1 MFNLETL
8 NALPV
13 LMFVKD
19 TDDGCLSINRYKIL
33 IHTFYQ
39 VNKYYYNI
47 YTDSKIL
54 LDIYLTWLSLKYE
67 ASIYHFILLH
77 IRKITYFIISFRV
90 NYSICAYIVRFML
103 FFIHM
108 ILLYECTHVTVC
120 VTNDWLK
127 QSLPTPAMH
136 DDFYHKPYWQSPK
149 DCGVPS
155 LKILKYVT
163 KS

>member
-1 MFNLETL
+1 MIIL
-8 NALPV
+8 
-13 LMFVKD
+13 
-19 TDDGCLSINRYKIL
+19 KI
-33 IHTFYQ
+33 
-39 VNKYYYNI
+39 
-47 YTDSKIL
+47 
-54 LDIYLTWLSLKYE
+54 W
-67 ASIYHFILLH
+67 SIYSSFHFI
-77 IRKITYFIISFRV
+77 TYKENHVFHNFFRV

-108 ILLYECTHVTVC
+108 ILLYGRTHVTVC

-163 KS
+163 KSWGKIMREILRGNHEGKSWGEILRGNPKGKSWGEILRGNPKGNS

>member
-13 LMFVKD
+13 LMLVKD
-19 TDDGCLSINRYKIL
+19 TDDGCLSINIYKTL

-39 VNKYYYNI
+39 VNWYFRNTRHLSYMI
-47 YTDSKIL
+47 ILKI
-54 LDIYLTWLSLKYE
+54 W
-67 ASIYHFILLH
+67 SIYSSFHFI
-77 IRKITYFIISFRV
+77 TYKENHVFHNFFRV

-108 ILLYECTHVTVC
+108 ILLYERTHVTVC

>member
-1 MFNLETL
+1 MHHI
-8 NALPV
+8 PY
-13 LMFVKD
+13 M
-19 TDDGCLSINRYKIL
+19 SI
-33 IHTFYQ
+33 
-39 VNKYYYNI
+39 
-47 YTDSKIL
+47 
-54 LDIYLTWLSLKYE
+54 LTIW
-67 ASIYHFILLH
+67 SIYSSFHFI
-77 IRKITYFIISFRV
+77 TYKENHVFHNFFRV

-108 ILLYECTHVTVC
+108 ILLYVCSHVTVC

-163 KS
+163 KSWGKIRLVLTYSCHYFCIFRQYDITTWNIDFWVFYVRVWTS